1 MRHGLAM
8 WLQTIFLLSL
18 LGVGTIGIT
27 HVCTGTLDKN
37 LRILTLSL
45 IRASMVKF
53 KVQK

>member
-8 WLQTIFLLSL
+8 WPQTIFLLSL
-18 LGVGTIGIT
+18 LGVGILGIT
-27 HVCTGTLDKN
+27 HVYIGTLDKN
-37 LRILTLSL
+37 LRILNLSL